1 MEAYEFPVKIS
12 SDRKIEIPDK
22 YKNNISPNQEVNVII
37 LIKDETEEDWNNLT
51 SKEFFE
57 GYNEKDS
64 IYDKL

>member
-51 SKEFFE
+51 LKEFFE
-57 GYNEKDS
+57 GYSEKDS

>member
-22 YKNNISPNQEVNVII
+22 YKNYISPNQEVNVII

-51 SKEFFE
+51 LKEFFE

-64 IYDKL
+64 IYNKL

>member
-1 MEAYEFPVKIS
+1 MEAYEFAVKIS

-22 YKNNISPNQEVNVII
+22 YKKNISPNQEVNVII

-51 SKEFFE
+51 LKEFFE

>member
-12 SDRKIEIPDK
+12 SDRRVEIPDK
-22 YKNNISPNQEVNVII
+22 YKNNILPNQEVNVII

-51 SKEFFE
+51 LKEFFE
-57 GYNEKDS
+57 GYIGKDS

>member
-22 YKNNISPNQEVNVII
+22 YKKNISPNQEVNVII

-51 SKEFFE
+51 LKEFFE

>member
-37 LIKDETEEDWNNLT
+37 LIKDETEVDWNNLT
-51 SKEFFE
+51 LKEFFE

>member
-51 SKEFFE
+51 LKEFFE

>member
-12 SDRKIEIPDK
+12 SDWKIEIPDK

-51 SKEFFE
+51 LKEFFE
-57 GYNEKDS
+57 GYNGKDS